1 MLGRVSSDF
10 ASPFPFAR
18 IVARVAGVPN
28 GHGPAETIGTL
39 AGMTTDQKGAIAETA
54 IVHAATRLGISVSRP
69 ISPQRYDLIFDLG
82 TRLVRVQCKWAVLLQ
97 NVVLVRCYRA
107 RRGRDKQVV
116 ESYTIE
122 EIDAVAAY
130 CHELD
135 RSYYIPFDRFPR
147 RRSFHLRLAASRNN
161 QRRGVLWADDFDLAA
176 TLGRHQGA
184 VAQLGERRDGI
195 AEARGSS
202 PLGSIF
208 DLARCDGEHSPRKLP
223 NAER

>member
-82 TRLVRVQCKWAVLLQ
+82 TRLVRVQCKWAVRRG
-97 NVVLVRCYRA
+97 NVIVASCCSRRRTANGFDTRTYTRDEVDAIAVHCADIERCYLIPIARVAGRRA
-107 RRGRDKQVV
+107 LQ
-116 ESYTIE
+116 
-122 EIDAVAAY
+122 
-130 CHELD
+130 
-135 RSYYIPFDRFPR
+135 
-147 RRSFHLRLAASRNN
+147 LRIAPALNN
-161 QRRGVLWADDFDLAA
+161 QRIGVNWAEDFNFPA
-176 TLGRHQGA
+176 TIRRLGA
-184 VAQLGERRDGI
+184 VAQLGERLHGMQ
-195 AEARGSS
+195 EATGSS
-202 PLGSIF
+202 PVGSTFTPPSRSI
-208 DLARCDGEHSPRKLP
+208 PR
-223 NAER
+223 AMT